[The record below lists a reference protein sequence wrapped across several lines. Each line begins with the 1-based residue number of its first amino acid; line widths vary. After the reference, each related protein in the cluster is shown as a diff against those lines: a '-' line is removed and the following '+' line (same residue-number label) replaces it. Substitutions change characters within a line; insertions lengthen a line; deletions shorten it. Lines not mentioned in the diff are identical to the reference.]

1 MIIGILSDTHTREAS
16 QKLPKGLIAA
26 FQKADIILHAGD
38 IYVPSVL
45 DELEQLAPVMAA
57 AGDDDYGAILN
68 DRRVK
73 DRHILHIE
81 DKVLWLLHDS
91 AYYHSLKFRRTIR
104 GTNLDIPE
112 PPDIVVFGH
121 DHYSV
126 IEYRRG
132 ILFINPGSPNSMGNA
147 SVPRT
152 FAILEI
158 HSGKKEAKT
167 LHL

>member
-1 MIIGILSDTHTREAS
+1 MIIGILADTHIREAS
-16 QKLPKGLIAA
+16 QKLPSGLTDG
-26 FQKADIILHAGD
+26 FRDVDLILHGGD
-38 IYVPSVL
+38 IYHSSVL

-57 AGDDDYGAILN
+57 AGDDDYGAVLK

-73 DRHILHIE
+73 ERHILHIE
-81 DKVLWLLHDS
+81 DKVLWLQHDS
-91 AYYHSLKFRRTIR
+91 AYYHSLKFRHTTPRKTPEI
-104 GTNLDIPE
+104 LE

-126 IEYRRG
+126 VEYRGG

-152 FAILEI
+152 FAMLEI
-158 HSGKKEAKT
+158 DSGKMEVET
-167 LHL
+167 LRL

>member
-1 MIIGILSDTHTREAS
+1 
-16 QKLPKGLIAA
+16 
-26 FQKADIILHAGD
+26 
-38 IYVPSVL
+38 
-45 DELEQLAPVMAA
+45 MAA

-73 DRHILHIE
+73 DRHILRIE
-81 DKVLWLLHDS
+81 GKVLWLLHDS
-91 AYYHSLKFRRTIR
+91 AYYHSLKSPRTIR
-104 GTNLDIPE
+104 RINQDTPE

-126 IEYRRG
+126 VEYRRG

-152 FAILEI
+152 FAVLEI
-158 HSGKKEAKT
+158 KSDKVEAKT
-167 LHL
+167 LYL